1 MIDEA
6 LEVFR
11 KIYDREGEELVV
23 SKHIPKDG
31 TYILVN
37 IKSGKIIEKLNIF
50 YDKKTKK
57 IDGELN
63 QYYDYF
69 RAFDYYSNIIDTNK
83 SMEIIGKKIHSN
95 QIYSFFIKKESI
107 TLNFYDKEDITEDDK
122 KKKLTKEMIENY
134 KKNLLNP
141 KEEKYKNDK
150 KKKEIY
156 ESIENKLSPFDKKTG
171 EKIFSWIENNITKP
185 LILEKNKEILKNFS
199 IKIEKNRGNNDYL
212 KIFFIENNLEN
223 ESEFRESLELFKN
236 EYRRYII
243 PNIYNKNDYNQNVKG
258 KVYGLPNNNMTLN
271 SDKPFLLNR
280 TRRVPTP
287 YLVDTD
293 EILLQYAFYNYLLPE
308 VKQGNYFIY
317 FTENEIIP
325 RTYKEGCPS
334 GAKYLLNARYSKDVG
349 IKNFNVISKDS
360 SEEKIVNLKKILYR
374 ENSKSKIKYAN
385 YDKTMIMETID
396 KIFYNNSLFDNI
408 FNNIEEIKVKVIEL
422 KKLLINYREGLYK
435 WFYLNDKSEIKK
447 NIKKL
452 YLDSIIVNIKNQYDE
467 SLINEQFNLGFS
479 LEKYFY
485 GKSELM
491 EGIMSV
497 KEIFLNHTLS
507 EEDWEFLNDDEYFWA
522 IGQLLA
528 YINNRRNTKIKN
540 LTFIEQIFFIRDINI
555 FKERVFNIIISY
567 GHLIES
573 KKVKRVVSNIN
584 IYQPQEIKKYILLAG
599 FTADIVLYSTDTNK
613 EEEE

>member
-1 MIDEA
+1 MNH
-6 LEVFR
+6 F
-11 KIYDREGEELVV
+11 
-23 SKHIPKDG
+23 
-31 TYILVN
+31 
-37 IKSGKIIEKLNIF
+37 
-50 YDKKTKK
+50 
-57 IDGELN
+57 
-63 QYYDYF
+63 
-69 RAFDYYSNIIDTNK
+69 
-83 SMEIIGKKIHSN
+83 
-95 QIYSFFIKKESI
+95 
-107 TLNFYDKEDITEDDK
+107 
-122 KKKLTKEMIENY
+122 
-134 KKNLLNP
+134 LLQMQ
-141 KEEKYKNDK
+141 
-150 KKKEIY
+150 
-156 ESIENKLSPFDKKTG
+156 
-171 EKIFSWIENNITKP
+171 
-185 LILEKNKEILKNFS
+185 
-199 IKIEKNRGNNDYL
+199 YL
-212 KIFFIENNLEN
+212 KIFFVEDDLDK
-223 ESEFRESLELFKN
+223 SLELFRN
-236 EYRRYII
+236 EHKRYLI
-243 PNIYNKNDYNQNVKG
+243 PNIFNSNDYNKKVG
-258 KVYGLPNNNMTLN
+258 KIIYGASNNNMGLN
-271 SDKPFLLNR
+271 PKKVYLLNR
-280 TRRVPTP
+280 TRRVSTP

-325 RTYKEGCPS
+325 RTYKEGCPN
-334 GAKYLLNARYSKDVG
+334 GAKYLLNASYSKDVD

-422 KKLLINYREGLYK
+422 KKLLINYREGLYR

-452 YLDSIIVNIKNQYDE
+452 YLDSIIITIKNQYDE

-573 KKVKRVVSNIN
+573 KKVKRVVSNVN